1 MWEKKCQDINAAL
14 HLVSANMTGKQQAQ
28 LDNILTILYKL
39 FFSFIPSL
47 QSYTMT
53 SQQCDLSVATLMQ
66 EQQQNG
72 YIRHTKL

>member
-1 MWEKKCQDINAAL
+1 MRKKCQDINAAL

-28 LDNILTILYKL
+28 LDNILTIFYEL
-39 FFSFIPSL
+39 FFPFIPSL
-47 QSYTMT
+47 QRYTMT